1 MKYIVTQRLDSAL
14 LIQEGKQLEIDG
26 FVFLL
31 QDGGNNAAKFIQ
43 TEVEANTSEEAQRK
57 AINKVTQFLAKLTV
71 LDNSSYNLL
80 GIFSVKAGMETTR
93 TADFTLRVNVGND
106 GELIKAQYEK
116 TIKNKKL
123 RIWPLRHYSEGINSA
138 DPFEKFRS
146 FYRVLENDLKT
157 RQALTDWIQK
167 KEPTIEMKTDMH
179 NHRITI
185 LTWIRH
191 KLSHAKIKN
200 EGLTPL
206 SISKPEDVAL
216 VQKYLPIIQNLARE
230 IIREEEKI

>member
-14 LIQEGKQLEIDG
+14 LIQDGKQLEIDG

-93 TADFTLRVNVGND
+93 TADFNLRVGVGND

-123 RIWPLRHYSEGINSA
+123 RVWPLRHYSEGINA
-138 DPFEKFRS
+138 TDPFEKFRS
-146 FYRVLENDLKT
+146 IYRVLENDLTT
-157 RQALTDWIQK
+157 RTEMNKWIQA
-167 KEPTIEMKTDMH
+167 KEPTIAMKTNMH
-179 NHRITI
+179 HQSITI

-216 VQKYLPIIQNLARE
+216 VQKYLPMVQNLALER
-230 IIREEEKI
+230 IREKEKI